1 MEWLASL
8 QSTTCVAGS
17 LGSECRR
24 KIRLTGNM
32 TSVAAPNTITVM
44 FKRDRPAM
52 IPYTSGARTV
62 PVSLVV

>member
-1 MEWLASL
+1 
-8 QSTTCVAGS
+8 
-17 LGSECRR
+17 
-24 KIRLTGNM
+24 M